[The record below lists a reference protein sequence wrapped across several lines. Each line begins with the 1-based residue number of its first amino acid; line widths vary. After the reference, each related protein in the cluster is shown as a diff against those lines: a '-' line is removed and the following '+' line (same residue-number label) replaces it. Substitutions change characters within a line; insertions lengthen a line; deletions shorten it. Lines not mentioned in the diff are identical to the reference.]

1 MLSNLKVLSI
11 RNLLHTML
19 TSLFIGAVMGLG
31 IGYNLHGWQFLVFFC
46 GLFAMHTIQNSY
58 KQYPID
64 YIHFCAFPLSKTK
77 IFNMLVVK
85 NFTGIYMFVYILA
98 MIAYLSLCYFG
109 NNQMI
114 SFIEFI
120 IIFEIYILFIVLI
133 VPIQFFCRR
142 NKRFLTISDIGLPLL
157 MLLLLII
164 ISRDILNISAF
175 NVDYAY
181 LSLILG
187 VICLLS
193 YIITKK
199 IFSQY
204 VSKIG
209 FKKAVYIEE

>member
-11 RNLLHTML
+11 RNLLHSML
-19 TSLFIGAVMGLG
+19 TSLFIGTLMGLG

-64 YIHFCAFPLSKTK
+64 YIHFSAFPLSKTK

-120 IIFEIYILFIVLI
+120 VIFEIYILFIVLI

-142 NKRFLTISDIGLPLL
+142 NKRFLAISDIGLPLL

-164 ISRDILNISAF
+164 ISRDILNISGF
-175 NVDYAY
+175 NVDYVY

-187 VICLLS
+187 VLCLLS

>member
-11 RNLLHTML
+11 RNLLHL
-19 TSLFIGAVMGLG
+19 IFLAFFIGAVMGLG
-31 IGYNLHGWQFLVFFC
+31 IDYNLHGWQFLVFLS
-46 GLFAMHTIQNSY
+46 GLFAVHTIQNGY

-77 IFNMLVVK
+77 IFNTLVVK
-85 NFTGIYMFVYILA
+85 NFTEIYMFAYILA

-120 IIFEIYILFIVLI
+120 IIFEIYILFIVMI

-142 NKRFLTISDIGLPLL
+142 NKRFFTISGVGLPLL

-164 ISRDILNISAF
+164 ISRDTLNISAF

-187 VICLLS
+187 VLCLLS
-193 YIITKK
+193 YIIAKR
-199 IFSQY
+199 IFLQY